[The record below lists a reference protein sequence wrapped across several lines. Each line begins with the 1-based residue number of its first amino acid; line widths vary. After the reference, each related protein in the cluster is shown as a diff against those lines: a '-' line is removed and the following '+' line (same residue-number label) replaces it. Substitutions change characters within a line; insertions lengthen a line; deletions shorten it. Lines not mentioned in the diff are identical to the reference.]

1 MRDAHEGA
9 CELREH
15 ARDGGARGSAVTGDA
30 SAGLDTE
37 DVLFL
42 CHRTPVRSIP
52 TTIVTAQPLGD
63 QRCKVRWIVDPDNE
77 QRSRPRS
84 VRG

>member
-15 ARDGGARGSAVTGDA
+15 ARDGGARGSDVTGDA
-30 SAGLDTE
+30 SACLDTE

-42 CHRTPVRSIP
+42 CHRSSVDRTYCNCNGAAARRP
-52 TTIVTAQPLGD
+52 
-63 QRCKVRWIVDPDNE
+63 KVAA
-77 QRSRPRS
+77 
-84 VRG
+84 